1 MSLQLFAAI
10 TGGILQMQAQK
21 EQAAIAAGNAA
32 QQAEQ
37 REIDL
42 KLQKVEASQR
52 ATLRLEE
59 FENALATNEALFA
72 TMRDIEASPYTTV
85 GAFLGGQ
92 EKLVARD
99 ISRNS
104 TQSQLEQG
112 QTRIAIAS
120 DRARSK
126 NLLRAGQL
134 SAAITAANTLY
145 KVSEI
150 APGSAK
156 PTGQ

>member
-1 MSLQLFAAI
+1 MSLQLFATVA
-10 TGGILQMQAQK
+10 GGLLQMQAQK

-72 TMRDIEASPYTTV
+72 TMRDIETSPYTTV

-112 QTRIAIAS
+112 QTRISIAA
-120 DRARSK
+120 DRAKSK
-126 NLLRAGQL
+126 NLLAAGQL
-134 SAAITAANTLY
+134 SAMITGANTLY
-145 KVSEI
+145 KVGETLS
-150 APGSAK
+150 
-156 PTGQ
+156 

>member
-99 ISRNS
+99 ISRNN

-112 QTRIAIAS
+112 QTRISIAA
-120 DRARSK
+120 DRAKSK
-126 NLLRAGQL
+126 NLLAAGQL
-134 SAAITAANTLY
+134 SAMITGANTLY
-145 KVSEI
+145 RVGETL
-150 APGSAK
+150 P
-156 PTGQ
+156 

>member
-1 MSLQLFAAI
+1 MSLQLFATI
-10 TGGILQMQAQK
+10 VGGALQMQAQQ
-21 EQAAIAAGNAA
+21 EQAAVAAGNAE

-112 QTRIAIAS
+112 QTRISIAA
-120 DRARSK
+120 DRAKSK
-126 NLLRAGQL
+126 NLLAAGQL
-134 SAAITAANTLY
+134 SAMITGANTLY
-145 KVSEI
+145 KVGETL
-150 APGSAK
+150 P
-156 PTGQ
+156 

>member
-1 MSLQLFAAI
+1 MSLQLFATI
-10 TGGILQMQAQK
+10 FGGVLQMQAQQ
-21 EQAAIAAGNAA
+21 EQAAIAAGNAE

-42 KLQKVEASQR
+42 KLQKIEASQR

-112 QTRIAIAS
+112 QTRISIAA
-120 DRARSK
+120 DRAKSK
-126 NLLRAGQL
+126 NLLAAGQL
-134 SAAITAANTLY
+134 SAMITGANTLY
-145 KVSEI
+145 KVGETR
-150 APGSAK
+150 P
-156 PTGQ
+156 

>member
-112 QTRIAIAS
+112 QTRISIAA
-120 DRARSK
+120 DRAKSK
-126 NLLRAGQL
+126 NLLAAGQL
-134 SAAITAANTLY
+134 SAMITGANTLY
-145 KVSEI
+145 RVGETLS
-150 APGSAK
+150 
-156 PTGQ
+156 

>member
-52 ATLRLEE
+52 ATLRLE
-59 FENALATNEALFA
+59 
-72 TMRDIEASPYTTV
+72 
-85 GAFLGGQ
+85 
-92 EKLVARD
+92 
-99 ISRNS
+99 
-104 TQSQLEQG
+104 
-112 QTRIAIAS
+112 
-120 DRARSK
+120 
-126 NLLRAGQL
+126 
-134 SAAITAANTLY
+134 
-145 KVSEI
+145 
-150 APGSAK
+150 
-156 PTGQ
+156 

>member
-1 MSLQLFAAI
+1 MSLQLFATI
-10 TGGILQMQAQK
+10 VGGALQMQAQQ
-21 EQAAIAAGNAA
+21 EQAAIAAGNAE
-32 QQAEQ
+32 QQAKQ

-85 GAFLGGQ
+85 GAFLSGQ

-112 QTRIAIAS
+112 QTRISILS

-126 NLLRAGQL
+126 NLLAAGQL
-134 SAAITAANTLY
+134 SAMITGANTLY
-145 KVSEI
+145 KVGETLS
-150 APGSAK
+150 
-156 PTGQ
+156 

>member
-112 QTRIAIAS
+112 QTRISIAA
-120 DRARSK
+120 DRAKSK
-126 NLLRAGQL
+126 NLLAAGQL
-134 SAAITAANTLY
+134 SAMITGANTLY
-145 KVSEI
+145 RVGETL
-150 APGSAK
+150 P
-156 PTGQ
+156 

>member
-1 MSLQLFAAI
+1 MSLQLFATIA
-10 TGGILQMQAQK
+10 GGVLQMQAQK

-112 QTRIAIAS
+112 QTRISIAA
-120 DRARSK
+120 DRAKSK
-126 NLLRAGQL
+126 NLLAAGQL
-134 SAAITAANTLY
+134 SAMITGANTLY
-145 KVSEI
+145 RVGETL
-150 APGSAK
+150 P
-156 PTGQ
+156 

>member
-1 MSLQLFAAI
+1 MSLQLFATVA
-10 TGGILQMQAQK
+10 GGLLQMQAQK

-72 TMRDIEASPYTTV
+72 TMRDIETSPYTTV

-112 QTRIAIAS
+112 QTRISIAA
-120 DRARSK
+120 DRAKSK
-126 NLLRAGQL
+126 NLLAAGQL
-134 SAAITAANTLY
+134 SAMITGANTLY
-145 KVSEI
+145 KVGETL
-150 APGSAK
+150 P
-156 PTGQ
+156 